1 MAAPACGQ
9 RRAEPSPAEA
19 ASTPLIIPVVSQLES
34 MEGGRSWENIQLKC
48 TDFLIRELLIVM
60 APLLQVENTI
70 PMQHFKFHQSFK
82 KSVCVG
88 YVKYVVLISIKETA
102 IIIIDDLKFV
112 TPWSLYIL
120 SMLSRY
126 YKDHFMCASST
137 PLSWS
142 MDCLANVSYSCW
154 WSVQCQCGVVCC
166 VLSVI
171 STLAFVI
178 IMYKF

>member
-1 MAAPACGQ
+1 MAAPQACGQ
-9 RRAEPSPAEA
+9 RSAEPSPAEA

-34 MEGGRSWENIQLKC
+34 MEGGRSWENIQLKY
-48 TDFLIRELLIVM
+48 TDFLIIELLIVM

-70 PMQHFKFHQSFK
+70 SMQHFKFHQSFK

-88 YVKYVVLISIKETA
+88 YVKYVMLISIKETA
-102 IIIIDDLKFV
+102 IIIIVIDDLKIV
-112 TPWSLYIL
+112 PPWSLYIL

-142 MDCLANVSYSCW
+142 ME
-154 WSVQCQCGVVCC
+154 G
-166 VLSVI
+166 
-171 STLAFVI
+171 TG
-178 IMYKF
+178 